1 MKGFIEIADNKK
13 VHVIP
18 LIEIFRLESQD
29 GYTIIHTKNKQ
40 QHISSKHLKRIEKK
54 LDSKLFFRIHKSHV
68 INITEVRTYEKGSG
82 GFVVMSDGSMVTVSR
97 RNKSEFLRRL
107 YAR

>member
-1 MKGFIEIADNKK
+1 MKGFIEIADNRK

-18 LIEIFRLESQD
+18 LNEIFRLESQD

-40 QHISSKHLKRIEKK
+40 QHISSNHLKKIEKK
-54 LDSKLFFRIHKSHV
+54 LDAKLFFRIHKSHV
-68 INITEVRTYEKGSG
+68 INITEVRTYEKGAG
-82 GFVVMSDGSMVTVSR
+82 GFVVMSDGSIVAVSR
-97 RNKSEFLRRL
+97 RNKSEFLKRL